1 MFIKNWKNEILTVPN
16 LLSLFRLSL
25 IPVYVR
31 IYVNAATDSSYLQA
45 GVLMAISCLTDIVDG
60 RIARQ
65 FNMISKVG
73 KVLDPLADKLTQLA
87 LILCLT
93 AKYSVLYPV
102 LAFFLV
108 KELFQLFLFLFHIRR
123 GKTLSGALPAGK
135 VCTTILFI
143 SLIALVLFPRIDPRV
158 VNGIVLTDL
167 AFLLNAFI
175 CYCFAYF
182 GKNRKIQD
190 LM

>member
-1 MFIKNWKNEILTVPN
+1 MFIKNWKNEILTIPN
-16 LLSLFRLSL
+16 LLSLFRLAL

-45 GVLMAISCLTDIVDG
+45 GALMTISCLTDIIDG

-93 AKYSVLYPV
+93 ARYSVLYPL
-102 LAFFLV
+102 LALFLV

-123 GKTLSGALPAGK
+123 GKALSGALPAGK
-135 VCTTILFI
+135 VCTSILFI
-143 SLIALVLFPRIDPRV
+143 SLIALVLLPRMDPRV

-167 AFLLNAFI
+167 AFLLNAFL
-175 CYCFAYF
+175 CYCLAYF
-182 GKNRKIQD
+182 GKHRKIQD